1 MTIKYILTIDEVK
14 KILPFLQNTSN
25 ERIKYLLEKAEVRI
39 LGFLK
44 WTKLPEEI
52 PMQIKTACLWLI
64 EHEEKTAKTENITSF
79 RQGNIS
85 VNYADA
91 MTQKNNLE
99 ENLRHLLAPLIQ
111 VKIWS

>member
-1 MTIKYILTIDEVK
+1 MIYEIPEIKSIVPALAGKSDE
-14 KILPFLQNTSN
+14 Q
-25 ERIKYLLEKAEVRI
+25 IKYLLQKAEVRI

-44 WTKLPEEI
+44 WKKLPEEI
-52 PMQIKTACLWLI
+52 PVQIKTACVWLI
-64 EHEEKTAKTENITSF
+64 EHEEKTAKTENMTSF

-91 MTQKNNLE
+91 TTQKNNLE